1 MDNPPELVDLVTFD
15 RDLADTMLQQYPG
28 LIFENQYSRSRLS
41 GKCRFFRL
49 GKSTLLKAVE
59 GTQCAIEGDV
69 FLDGHKILLPNR
81 NVGMVHQD
89 YNLYDFLTAEEINSY
104 KPNFNPRLMT

>member
-49 GKSTLLKAVE
+49 GKSTLLKFLENRKMYWYSIVSSNDSKP
-59 GTQCAIEGDV
+59 IET
-69 FLDGHKILLPNR
+69 
-81 NVGMVHQD
+81 NVPRSELG
-89 YNLYDFLTAEEINSY
+89 YIAAINS
-104 KPNFNPRLMT
+104 L